1 MKQGSTKTT
10 PSIAL
15 VTAAFAEPFMIAM
28 RNNGIDPELHFRKN
42 GLLLAELKDSAS
54 LVPQKPF
61 WRLANQV
68 AMSEGIPD
76 FGMQAAQAM
85 PWIEIQTMRPLL
97 VAQPDLKSLLTT
109 FCDIASSQSSNV
121 TFALSYGTETCSFER
136 RGKPLIGNDIQ
147 MELYRVTSMIEL
159 VQVFTGRD
167 WRPACVRLLMDDNRI
182 VRANRILAGI
192 KLSFA
197 QDRTAVV
204 FPAELL
210 ATPRRPTV
218 RRGNSPGSATK
229 KYENLKTKTELIAAL
244 REILT
249 SYVTE
254 ENLSIDLIANI
265 AGMSP
270 RNLQRVL
277 KSQGTSYRS
286 LLNAA
291 RRNYAIRHLRSS
303 KVNIGDIAKKLGYSD
318 AGHFTRAFRCWTGVS
333 PSAYRTHG
341 DSKLP

>member
-1 MKQGSTKTT
+1 
-10 PSIAL
+10 
-15 VTAAFAEPFMIAM
+15 M
-28 RNNGIDPELHFRKN
+28 RNNGIDPELYFRKN
-42 GLLLAELKDSAS
+42 GLLLAELKDPAS

-68 AMSEGIPD
+68 ATSEGIPD

-85 PWIEIQTMRPLL
+85 PWIEIETMRPLL

-121 TFALSYGTETCSFER
+121 TFALSYDTETCSFER

-167 WRPACVRLLMDDNRI
+167 WRPASVRLLMNDNKI

-210 ATPRRPTV
+210 ATPRRPTA
-218 RRGNSPGSATK
+218 RRKIPPGSTASK
-229 KYENLKTKTELIAAL
+229 NENLKTRTEIISAL

-249 SYVTE
+249 NYVTE
-254 ENLSIDLIANI
+254 ENLSIYLIADP
-265 AGMSP
+265 AGMSV
-270 RNLQRVL
+270 RSLQRVL
-277 KSQGTSYRS
+277 KSQGFSYRD
-286 LLNAA
+286 LLNEA
-291 RRNYAIRHLRSS
+291 RLDYAIQHLKSS
-303 KVNIGDIAKKLGYSD
+303 RMSIGAIAKQLGYSE
-318 AGHFTRAFRCWTGVS
+318 AAHFTRAFERWTGVS
-333 PSAYRTHG
+333 PRAYRTHG